1 MLDSFAVPQWIQSV
15 IQEIQEGDDA
25 RVELVILN
33 RTPPRPRTFLDRLRN
48 AGQLPF
54 SVYSKLDTWIMRKRT
69 RLDAFAAADISELIR
84 DVPVVGVVPIQK
96 RWTDRFEADDI
107 EAVKEARLDVIL
119 RFGFRILKG
128 EVLLTARY
136 GVWSFHHDDNRL
148 YRGGPAL
155 FWEMYE
161 GNPESG
167 TILQALTEDL
177 DGGRVL
183 YRSTSATD
191 FTSLYRNRN
200 STYWKTARFIG
211 RSLRDLRR
219 FGLDALLER
228 RSDAPY
234 QRGIYRTPGATAMTR
249 FIARTAWR
257 NLETQIR
264 QRLATEDWFIAYTE
278 RPAALLRARPRFKTV
293 VAPAGRFYADP
304 FVVDAEGTS
313 YIFFEDFSYLTGK
326 GVVSCLELREGRAA
340 SPRVVLERPY
350 HLSYPSVFS
359 WSGQWY
365 MTPETEENRTVELY
379 RAVDFPWTWELAG
392 TLLEGIQAVD
402 PTVFHHGGLFW
413 MFATVA
419 ATGASW
425 QDELSLFHSEKLEG
439 PWRPHARNPVVSDVR
454 HARPAGYPFFENGIL
469 YRPSQDCAV
478 SYGHSIT
485 INRVDVLNPEQY
497 RETPVT
503 TIDPSW
509 LEGSLCTHTLNASE
523 RWLVTD
529 GKRRKWRL
537 RPRPAS
543 MVDSSR

>member
-1 MLDSFAVPQWIQSV
+1 MLDSFVVPRWIQSV
-15 IQEIQEGDDA
+15 IDEIQAGDDA
-25 RVELVILN
+25 RLELVILN

-54 SVYSKLDTWIMRKRT
+54 SIYSKLDARIMRKRI
-69 RLDAFAAADISELIR
+69 RLDAFAATDVSELIR
-84 DVPVVGVVPIQK
+84 DVPVREIVPIQK
-96 RWTDRFEADDI
+96 RWTDRFDAQDVQ
-107 EAVKEARLDVIL
+107 AVQDARLDVIL

-128 EVLLTARY
+128 EILQTARY

-167 TILQALTEDL
+167 TILQVLTEDL
-177 DGGRVL
+177 DGGRVI

-200 STYWKTARFIG
+200 GTYWKTARFIG
-211 RSLRDLRR
+211 RCLRDLRR
-219 FGLDALLER
+219 CGLDAFIER
-228 RSDAPY
+228 RSEAPY
-234 QRGIYRTPGATAMTR
+234 LRGIYRTPGAMAMTR

-257 NLETQIR
+257 NLETQAR
-264 QRLATEDWFIAYTE
+264 QRLATDEWFIAYAE
-278 RPAALLRARPRFKTV
+278 RPATLLSARPRFKTID
-293 VAPAGRFYADP
+293 APPGRFYADP
-304 FVVDAEGTS
+304 FIVDHLDST
-313 YIFFEDFSYLTGK
+313 YVFFEDFSYSTGR
-326 GVVSCLELREGRAA
+326 GAISCLELREGRAM

-350 HLSYPSVFS
+350 HLSYPAVFS
-359 WSGQWY
+359 VNGQWY

-379 RAVDFPWTWELAG
+379 RAVEFPWTWELAG
-392 TLLEGIQAVD
+392 TLLEGVHAVD
-402 PTVFHHGGLFW
+402 PTVFQHGDHFW
-413 MFATVA
+413 LFATVA
-419 ATGASW
+419 ESGASW

-454 HARPAGYPFFENGIL
+454 HARPAGHPFFEDGAL

-485 INRVDVLNPEQY
+485 INRVEVLNPDEY
-497 RETPVT
+497 RETSVA

-509 LEGSLCTHTLNASE
+509 LEHSLCTHTLNASK
-523 RWLVTD
+523 RWVVTD
-529 GKRRKWRL
+529 GKRRKWARIFGG
-537 RPRPAS
+537 PRK
-543 MVDSSR
+543 